1 MPFIPVENVALIE
14 CRMLYD
20 SQKVENTLYCLNAG
34 GWDTASLTEVATEVK
49 DWWAASY
56 SQLCSVEVSLRE
68 VIATDLTS
76 ETAGQAAVDGAGA
89 VGAVGGGGMP
99 SNVSLAVSFRT
110 GLRGRSFRG
119 RNYVVGIG
127 GTFQEG
133 INELD
138 EDFIANVATQYNNLL
153 TDVFTGDFVWV
164 VVSRFSGVDPDTHKP
179 IPRDAGVATPV
190 VVALVV
196 DNTIDSQRRRLPGRG
211 Q

>member
-14 CRMLYD
+14 ALMLYD
-20 SQKVENTLYCLNAG
+20 GQKVENTLYCLNDA
-34 GWDTASLTEVATEVK
+34 GWDAASLTEVATEFR

-56 SQLCSVEVSLRE
+56 AQLCSSEVSLRA
-68 VIATDLTS
+68 VQATDLTTD
-76 ETAGQAAVDGAGA
+76 TAGQVVVDGAGA
-89 VGAVGGGGMP
+89 LGLVGGGGMP

-138 EDFIANVATQYNNLL
+138 EDFITNVGVQYTNLL

-179 IPRDAGVATPV
+179 VPRETGVATPV
-190 VVALVV
+190 TNVVVV